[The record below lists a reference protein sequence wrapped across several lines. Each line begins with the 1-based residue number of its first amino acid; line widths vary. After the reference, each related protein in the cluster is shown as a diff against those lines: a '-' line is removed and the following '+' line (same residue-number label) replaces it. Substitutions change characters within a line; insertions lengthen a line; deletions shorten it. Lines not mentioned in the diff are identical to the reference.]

1 MLLRTVT
8 LNLLALAG
16 GALCQTNP
24 TCPLL
29 GPVFPPVQKGLAKS
43 AAVKNAVARLTDK
56 MNEVVKEGTD
66 TTFYVQAFSGTDKL
80 FSYGYA
86 PPNTSDSLTSGTLD
100 ENTVFRI
107 GSVSKLV
114 TVYALLAEVGMD
126 RLNDPITRWVPELA
140 KAMKRRDD
148 PVQNPQWDEVT
159 IGQLAGHMSGIVRNF
174 GLLDYG
180 LLVKASGANP
190 AEFGLPALKAQ
201 DVPNCDLSIGR
212 KACTRKEFFQGIT
225 GRNALALTPTSNTP
239 MYSNAAFQILGYAL
253 EAMTNKTFEESLD
266 LSLLK
271 PLGLDRT
278 SLEAPKNKSNAV
290 IPGNETTS
298 WWDLT
303 LAGASPYG
311 GMFSTAADLTALG
324 QSILRSS
331 ILPANETRAWLKP
344 LTHTP
349 ELQMSIGM
357 PWEIRRV
364 LLPTSPKS
372 NKTRIVDLYTKNGM
386 LGLYSAFFVLS
397 PDHDFG
403 FVILLASES
412 SGIDMWPVLPSLM
425 TDTLLPAV
433 EEAAR
438 EQAKKRFAGTY
449 KSASGKL
456 EVRGDKDLPGLSVR
470 SWTRGKVDVLE
481 TFKTAFG
488 MGSGG
493 LRLYPSGLEGKGK
506 IGFRG
511 VYENEREVPLPG
523 SVDPWV
529 DLCMS
534 WGGVDALKYGG
545 IGIDDFEFEL
555 DGSGKATSIR
565 PRVWRETLTRVNK

>member
-1 MLLRTVT
+1 MLPSTVT
-8 LNLLALAG
+8 LALLVLAG
-16 GALCQTNP
+16 GTLGQTNP

-43 AAVKNAVARLTDK
+43 AAVKTAVARLTDEL
-56 MNEVVKEGTD
+56 NEVVKKGTD
-66 TTFYVQAFSGTDKL
+66 TTLYVQAFSGTDKI
-80 FSYGYA
+80 FSYGYV
-86 PPNTSDSLTSGTLD
+86 PPSTSGSLTSGTLD

-107 GSVSKLV
+107 GSVSKLI
-114 TVYALLAEVGMD
+114 TVYALLAEFGME
-126 RLNDPITRWVPELA
+126 RLNDPVTRWVPELA
-140 KAMKRRDD
+140 RAINHRDD
-148 PVQNPQWDEVT
+148 SVNSPRWNEVT
-159 IGQLAGHMSGIVRNF
+159 IGQLASHMSGIERNF
-174 GLLDYG
+174 GLLDFG
-180 LLVKASGANP
+180 LLVKVSGANP
-190 AEFGLPALKAQ
+190 AELGLPALKVQ
-201 DVPNCDLSIGR
+201 DLPSCDLSVGH

-225 GRNALALTPTSNTP
+225 DRNALALTSTSNTP
-239 MYSNAAFQILGYAL
+239 IYSNAAFQILGYAL
-253 EAMTNKTFEESLD
+253 EAMTNKTFEQSLHS
-266 LSLLK
+266 SLLE

-278 SLEAPKNKSNAV
+278 SLEAPKNRSNAV

-298 WWDLT
+298 WWDMT

-311 GMFSTAADLTALG
+311 GMFSTAADLTTLG
-324 QSILRSS
+324 QAILRSS

-344 LTHTP
+344 LSHTS

-372 NKTRIVDLYTKNGM
+372 NKTRVVDIYTKNGM
-386 LGLYSAFFVLS
+386 FGLYSAFFVLS

-403 FVILLASES
+403 FIILLASES
-412 SGIDMWPVLPSLM
+412 SGLDMWPVLPSLM

-438 EQAKKRFAGTY
+438 EDAKRRFAGSY

-456 EVRGDKDLPGLSVR
+456 EVGVDRDLPGLSVQ
-470 SWTRGKVDVLE
+470 SWTRGKVDVLK
-481 TFKTAFG
+481 TFEMALGT
-488 MGSGG
+488 GSGG
-493 LRLYPSGLEGKGK
+493 LRLYPSGLEGNGK

-511 VYENEREVPLPG
+511 VYENEREVPIPD

-555 DGSGKATSIR
+555 DGDGKATGIR
-565 PRVWRETLTRVNK
+565 PKVWRETLARVAE

>member
-1 MLLRTVT
+1 
-8 LNLLALAG
+8 
-16 GALCQTNP
+16 
-24 TCPLL
+24 
-29 GPVFPPVQKGLAKS
+29 
-43 AAVKNAVARLTDK
+43 
-56 MNEVVKEGTD
+56 
-66 TTFYVQAFSGTDKL
+66 
-80 FSYGYA
+80 
-86 PPNTSDSLTSGTLD
+86 
-100 ENTVFRI
+100 
-107 GSVSKLV
+107 
-114 TVYALLAEVGMD
+114 
-126 RLNDPITRWVPELA
+126 
-140 KAMKRRDD
+140 
-148 PVQNPQWDEVT
+148 
-159 IGQLAGHMSGIVRNF
+159 MSGIERNL
-174 GLLDYG
+174 GLFDFG

-190 AEFGLPALKAQ
+190 EEFGLPALKVQ
-201 DVPNCDLSIGR
+201 DLPSCDLSFGH
-212 KACTRKEFFQGIT
+212 KACTRKET
-225 GRNALALTPTSNTP
+225 
-239 MYSNAAFQILGYAL
+239 
-253 EAMTNKTFEESLD
+253 MTNKTFEESLHS
-266 LSLLK
+266 SLLE

-298 WWDLT
+298 WWDMT

-311 GMFSTAADLTALG
+311 GMFSTAADLTTLG

-344 LTHTP
+344 LSHTS

-372 NKTRIVDLYTKNGM
+372 NKTRVVDLYTKNGM

-412 SGIDMWPVLPSLM
+412 SGLDMWPVLPSLM

-438 EQAKKRFAGTY
+438 EEAKKRFAGSY

-456 EVRGDKDLPGLSVR
+456 EVGVDKELPGLSVR
-470 SWTRGKVDVLE
+470 SWTRGKVDVLKTFE
-481 TFKTAFG
+481 TALG
-488 MGSGG
+488 MRSGG
-493 LRLYPSGLEGKGK
+493 LRLYPSGLEGNGK
-506 IGFRG
+506 IRFRG
-511 VYENEREVPLPG
+511 VYENEREVPIPS

-545 IGIDDFEFEL
+545 IGIDDFEFES
-555 DGSGKATSIR
+555 DEGGKATGIR
-565 PRVWRETLTRVNK
+565 PRVWKEVLPRVVK

>member
-1 MLLRTVT
+1 MLLSTVT
-8 LNLLALAG
+8 LALLALAG
-16 GALCQTNP
+16 GTLGQTNP

-43 AAVKNAVARLTDK
+43 AAVKTAIEILTDEL
-56 MNEVVKEGTD
+56 NNVVKEGTD
-66 TTFYVQAFSGTDKL
+66 TTLYVQAFSGTDKI

-86 PPNTSDSLTSGTLD
+86 PPSTSGSLTSGTLN

-107 GSVSKLV
+107 GSVSKLI
-114 TVYALLAEVGMD
+114 TVYALLAEVGME
-126 RLNDPITRWVPELA
+126 RLNDPVTRWVPELA
-140 KAMKRRDD
+140 KAMNHRDD
-148 PVQNPQWDEVT
+148 PAQSPRWNEVT
-159 IGQLAGHMSGIVRNF
+159 IGQLASHMSGIGRNF
-174 GLLDYG
+174 GLFDFG

-190 AEFGLPALKAQ
+190 EEFGLPTLKVQ
-201 DVPNCDLSIGR
+201 DLPSCDLSFGH

-225 GRNALALTPTSNTP
+225 SRNALALTSTSNTP
-239 MYSNAAFQILGYAL
+239 IYSNLAFQILGYVL
-253 EAMTNKTFEESLD
+253 EAMTNKTFEESLHS
-266 LSLLK
+266 SLLE
-271 PLGLDRT
+271 PLGLGRT
-278 SLEAPKNKSNAV
+278 SLEAPKNKSNAA
-290 IPGNETTS
+290 IPGNETAS

-344 LTHTP
+344 LSHTS

-372 NKTRIVDLYTKNGM
+372 NKTRIVDLYTKNGL
-386 LGLYSAFFVLS
+386 LGLYSSFFVLS

-412 SGIDMWPVLPSLM
+412 SGLDMWPILPSLM
-425 TDTLLPAV
+425 IDTLLPAV
-433 EEAAR
+433 EEATR
-438 EQAKKRFAGTY
+438 EDAKERFAGSY

-456 EVRGDKDLPGLSVR
+456 EVGVDRDLPGLSVR
-470 SWTRGKVDVLE
+470 SWTRGKVDVLK
-481 TFKTAFG
+481 TFEMALG

-493 LRLYPSGLEGKGK
+493 LRLYPSGLEGNGK
-506 IGFRG
+506 IRFRG
-511 VYENEREVPLPG
+511 VYENEREVPIPG

-529 DLCMS
+529 DLCMP
-534 WGGVDALKYGG
+534 WGGVDSLKYGG
-545 IGIDDFEFEL
+545 IGIDDIEFEL
-555 DGSGKATSIR
+555 DEGGKATGVR
-565 PRVWRETLTRVNK
+565 PRVWRETLDRVAK